1 MANDN
6 RPQIVLD
13 GNITPL
19 QQKLREAGSL
29 FAKFGSEADKSLS
42 GLGSVAASAA
52 GRIAALGSAIAGL
65 GLGVATKSVIDQA
78 DALDEMSERTGLA
91 VESLASLKFAGKQTG
106 VELGQIGDAVKKL
119 GKLMVDAASGNED
132 ANRTLKAFGITGQ
145 QIAASDV
152 DGALRNIA
160 NAVAELPKEAR
171 QGALENLARGFGDL
185 VPMLQNGADG
195 LDRMR
200 QKAEQLGVV
209 DGIRKSASGA
219 AEFND
224 SLDRLNDTMIGI
236 GQRAIGG
243 LLPDL
248 AAMTDRFGQTLLSV
262 EKNRESLETLGA
274 VAIGGVLTN
283 ALRGLTVSL
292 SASISGWWASVQAA
306 RQAASAKIAAA
317 TAAAGSAQAI
327 KAHTAMLVA
336 EAEAA
341 VASAAGMARLSLV
354 QNTLIPARQQLVAA
368 TQNAVVAERALAV
381 AKAETSAKT
390 SMAGIALATLGGPL
404 GAIVTLIGLGVT
416 AWAAFGREGVSAVSK
431 VSQEIE
437 RGREVLA
444 RYHREKKYGA
454 GDEGQVRS
462 SLEAVE
468 SQIAILVQS
477 SGRSEA
483 AAAKLAILRK
493 EAEALQSVLD
503 EMESSK
509 QKGGADPANA
519 ALQRLQSALAKPED
533 KKDKAAEDPS
543 FMAVYEARLA
553 EIKNAYEQENVLRQY
568 SKEQELEYWRELQQN
583 YQLTNKDRLTI
594 AKRTATLELEIR
606 RQSAKEQRDLDSTLI
621 DSRRAAALAQ
631 IQLAEQQA
639 GFAREN
645 EAITQRELI
654 SMQEGFARRR
664 FEIEYQSLLERLELA
679 KLDPNT
685 SPAELARIKEQLLE
699 VERSYLLR
707 RGELQQAVVVEGR
720 ALWNSFTDTVSSLW
734 DKGINAMMQGTLT
747 WRNAW
752 RAVLTDMTGWFA
764 TEVVGKQVK
773 QWISGQAQLLAA
785 KLGFMKADEAA
796 SLASSARLVANK
808 ATETTAA
815 VAGDA
820 AQAGAGAAKSQA
832 GIPIVGPWMALAA
845 MATVFAAVMALS
857 KRKSAAGGFDI
868 PKGLNPLTQLHEEEM
883 VLPKQYA
890 NVIRGL
896 AGGGEGQGG
905 AGSGGMVFSPT
916 IKAMDS
922 RDVIR
927 ALKEGGAL
935 HKALKEMERSF
946 VR

>member
-6 RPQIVLD
+6 RPEIVLD
-13 GNITPL
+13 GDISPFR
-19 QQKLREAGSL
+19 QKLREAGEALKRMGSDAEQSVGGISGPL
-29 FAKFGSEADKSLS
+29 DALQSKFVAIGALLAGGAVFKEAVTQAAQAAEESIKLGRALGISASEASVLREALEAGNTSQEEFVGAAK
-42 GLGSVAASAA
+42 GLAKQIRENEEALQGMGLQTRDAAGQLRPLNDLVLEGIDVVKGYRAGTDRAIAGQTMFGKGFEMTSNLAEMNREAVAGVAEQMQALGTVTSQESVAAWQAFDDA
-52 GRIAALGSAIAGL
+52 GDKANIVLKGIKVTIGNALMP
-65 GLGVATKSVIDQA
+65 V
-78 DALDEMSERTGLA
+78 LA
-91 VESLASLKFAGKQTG
+91 
-106 VELGQIGDAVKKL
+106 
-119 GKLMVDAASGNED
+119 
-132 ANRTLKAFGITGQ
+132 
-145 QIAASDV
+145 
-152 DGALRNIA
+152 
-160 NAVAELPKEAR
+160 
-171 QGALENLARGFGDL
+171 
-185 VPMLQNGADG
+185 
-195 LDRMR
+195 
-200 QKAEQLGVV
+200 QLGEWFAAIGPAAITV
-209 DGIRKSASGA
+209 IRG
-219 AEFND
+219 
-224 SLDRLNDTMIGI
+224 
-236 GQRAIGG
+236 AIGG
-243 LLPDL
+243 LVSLFWGL
-248 AAMTDRFGQTLLSV
+248 KTAASV
-262 EKNRESLETLGA
+262 AFQVINASVITIAEPIRA
-274 VAIGGVLTN
+274 VAAAYWKLLQGDFEGARSEIGNIPKVWSQSWSN
-283 ALRGLTVSL
+283 AWETIVADATDARDKMHALFAPGTAVTSPE
-292 SASISGWWASVQAA
+292 ISG
-306 RQAASAKIAAA
+306 KGA
-317 TAAAGSAQAI
+317 TG
-327 KAHTAMLVA
+327 L
-336 EAEAA
+336 
-341 VASAAGMARLSLV
+341 L
-354 QNTLIPARQQLVAA
+354 
-368 TQNAVVAERALAV
+368 
-381 AKAETSAKT
+381 KT
-390 SMAGIALATLGGPL
+390 G
-404 GAIVTLIGLGVT
+404 
-416 AWAAFGREGVSAVSK
+416 
-431 VSQEIE
+431 
-437 RGREVLA
+437 
-444 RYHREKKYGA
+444 
-454 GDEGQVRS
+454 
-462 SLEAVE
+462 
-468 SQIAILVQS
+468 
-477 SGRSEA
+477 
-483 AAAKLAILRK
+483 
-493 EAEALQSVLD
+493 
-503 EMESSK
+503 
-509 QKGGADPANA
+509 
-519 ALQRLQSALAKPED
+519 ED
-533 KKDKAAEDPS
+533 KKGKAAEDPS

-679 KLDPNT
+679 KQDPNT

-720 ALWNSFTDTVSSLW
+720 TLWNSFTDTVSSLW

-773 QWISGQAQLLAA
+773 QWIAGQAQLLAA

-896 AGGGEGQGG
+896 AGGSEGQGG